1 MEGVLVDDPVFE
13 LVLVAELEGV
23 PVFEELS
30 EMVGVLEK
38 VKPALGIP
46 VRVGVPV
53 PVTEGVLVGVPVPV

>member
-13 LVLVAELEGV
+13 LVLVADLEGV

-30 EMVGVLEK
+30 EMVGVLEN
-38 VKPALGIP
+38 VKPALGTP

-53 PVTEGVLVGVPVPV
+53 PVMEGVPVGVPVPV